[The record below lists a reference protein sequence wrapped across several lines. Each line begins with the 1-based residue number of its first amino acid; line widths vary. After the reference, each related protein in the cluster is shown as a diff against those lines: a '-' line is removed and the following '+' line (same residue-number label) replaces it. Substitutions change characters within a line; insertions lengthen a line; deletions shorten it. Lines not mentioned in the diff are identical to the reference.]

1 MTCHISMRYGLL
13 METKNE
19 KFLILNEP
27 TNYRK
32 EISNF
37 DYEK

>member
-1 MTCHISMRYGLL
+1 MTCHIPMRYGLL
-13 METKNE
+13 METKND